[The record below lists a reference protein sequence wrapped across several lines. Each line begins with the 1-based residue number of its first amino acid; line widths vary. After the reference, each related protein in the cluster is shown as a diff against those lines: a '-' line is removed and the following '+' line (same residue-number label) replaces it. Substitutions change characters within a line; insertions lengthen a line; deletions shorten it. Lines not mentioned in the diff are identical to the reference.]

1 MKVIEK
7 AHVMSVEGGKV
18 QVMMAGGPVGPS
30 QLSGRP
36 GDEPA
41 SCIRCAMASHCA
53 KNGRR
58 FTVRAPE
65 GVKAGDEVTLEMD
78 LPSPAW
84 AAFLLFMLPLAA
96 ALAVG
101 GAVFGLTHSGGLGV
115 AGGVAGAASVYLVL
129 YLARVGPE
137 VRASIVK
144 AAERPSPDHDRGT
157 PPPGGGSG

>member
-7 AHVMSVEGGKV
+7 AHVMSVEGGWARV
-18 QVMMAGGPVGPS
+18 AMAGGPVGS
-30 QLSGRP
+30 TMSSGRP

-41 SCIRCAMASHCA
+41 GCVGCAMASHCA

-65 GVKAGDEVTLEMD
+65 GVKAGDEVTIEMD

-96 ALAVG
+96 ALAAG
-101 GAVFGLTHSGGLGV
+101 GAVFGLTQSGGLGV
-115 AGGVAGAASVYLVL
+115 AGGAAGAASVYLVL

-144 AAERPSPDHDRGT
+144 ATERPSPDHDRGT
-157 PPPGGGSG
+157 PPPGGVSG